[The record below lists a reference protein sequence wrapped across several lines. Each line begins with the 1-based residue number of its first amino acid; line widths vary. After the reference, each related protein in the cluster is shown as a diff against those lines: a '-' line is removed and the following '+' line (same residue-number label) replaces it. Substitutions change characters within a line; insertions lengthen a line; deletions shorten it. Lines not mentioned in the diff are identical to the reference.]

1 MINVITQFYKVNYK
15 NCKDKNLI
23 RMRQDEITYCFKKNL
38 NNPVVKKIHFLY
50 EKKDDVDFLKKEG
63 VDISDTKIVLFNLGE
78 RMKYSLVFDYA
89 NKYLKNEI
97 CVY

>member
-38 NNPVVKKIHFLY
+38 NNPIVKKIHFLY
-50 EKKDDVDFLKKEG
+50 D
-63 VDISDTKIVLFNLGE
+63 
-78 RMKYSLVFDYA
+78 
-89 NKYLKNEI
+89 
-97 CVY
+97 